1 MRMAFEVLD
10 EHEQGELVR
19 KWLRANALSIAIGIG
34 IGLLLIFGYQQWQAR
49 TARTNGEAAM
59 QFAAFTE
66 ALDAK
71 RRDDAAR
78 IAETLR
84 TDYAKSSY
92 AVFTALRLA
101 EVAASEGD
109 LDKAESEI
117 DWAAQAASEPTL
129 KSLVALRKARI
140 SLAKG
145 EAEKALAQLDSV
157 AKGDFEALASELR
170 GDTLASLGR
179 TDDARA
185 AYADA
190 LSKLDPQ
197 SPNRN
202 FVEMKLNDLPAA
214 AEKQKS

>member
-1 MRMAFEVLD
+1 MAFEVLD

-19 KWLRANALSIAIGIG
+19 KWLRSNALSIAIGIG

-49 TARTNGEAAM
+49 EARTNGEAAM
-59 QFAAFTE
+59 QFAAFTD
-66 ALDAK
+66 ALDGK
-71 RRDDAAR
+71 RDDDAAR

-92 AVFTALRLA
+92 AVFAALRLA
-101 EVAASEGD
+101 ETAVVAGD
-109 LDKAESEI
+109 LDKADSEL
-117 DWAAQAASEPTL
+117 DWAEQAASEPTL
-129 KSLVALRKARI
+129 KSLIALRKARI
-140 SLAKG
+140 SLARG
-145 EAEKALAQLDSV
+145 EAEKALSQLDKV
-157 AKGDFEALASELR
+157 AKDDFSALASELR
-170 GDTLASLGR
+170 GDTFASLGR

-190 LSKLDPQ
+190 LTHLDPQ

>member
-1 MRMAFEVLD
+1 MAFEVLD

-19 KWLRANALSIAIGIG
+19 KWLRSNALSIAIGIG

-49 TARTNGEAAM
+49 EARTNGEAAM

-66 ALDAK
+66 ALDGK
-71 RRDDAAR
+71 RDEDAAR

-92 AVFTALRLA
+92 AVFAALRQA
-101 EVAASEGD
+101 ETAVVAGD
-109 LDKAESEI
+109 LDKADSEL
-117 DWAAQAASEPTL
+117 DWAEQAASEPTL
-129 KSLVALRKARI
+129 KSLIALRMARV
-140 SLAKG
+140 SLARG
-145 EAEKALAQLDSV
+145 EAEKALSQLDKVS
-157 AKGDFEALASELR
+157 KDDFSALASELR
-170 GDTLASLGR
+170 GDTFASLGR

-190 LSKLDPQ
+190 LTHLDPQ

>member
-34 IGLLLIFGYQQWQAR
+34 IGLLLIFGYKQWQVR
-49 TARTNGEAAM
+49 EARTNGEAAM

-71 RRDDAAR
+71 RDEDALRLAG
-78 IAETLR
+78 ILR

-92 AVFTALRLA
+92 AVFAALRQA
-101 EVAASEGD
+101 EIEAGKGE
-109 LDKAESEI
+109 LDKADAEL
-117 DWAAQAASEPTL
+117 DWAAKAASEPAL

-145 EAEKALAQLDSV
+145 NAEVALGQLDQV
-157 AKGDFEALASELR
+157 AKGDFAALASELR

-179 TDDARA
+179 TEDARA

-197 SPNRN
+197 SPNRS

>member
-1 MRMAFEVLD
+1 MAFEVLD

-59 QFAAFTE
+59 QFAAFTS
-66 ALDAK
+66 ALDAS
-71 RRDDAAR
+71 RTEEAAQR
-78 IAETLR
+78 AEALR
-84 TDYAKSSY
+84 TDFAKSSY
-92 AVFTALRLA
+92 AVFAALRLA
-101 EVAASEGD
+101 EVAASEGN
-109 LDKAESEI
+109 LDKAEAEL

-140 SLAKG
+140 SLARG
-145 EAEKALAQLDSV
+145 NAELALGQLDGV
-157 AKGDFEALASELR
+157 AKGEFSALASELR

-179 TDDARA
+179 VEDARA
-185 AYADA
+185 AYGDA
-190 LSKLDPQ
+190 LSHLDPQ

>member
-34 IGLLLIFGYQQWQAR
+34 IGLLLIFGFQQWQAR
-49 TARTNGEAAM
+49 KARTNGEAAT
-59 QFAAFTE
+59 QFAAFTG

-71 RRDDAAR
+71 RDEDALRLAN
-78 IAETLR
+78 ALR

-92 AVFTALRLA
+92 AVFAALRQA
-101 EVAASEGD
+101 DMAVRKGD
-109 LDKAESEI
+109 LDKADSEL
-117 DWAAQAASEPTL
+117 DWAGKAASEPVL
-129 KSLVALRKARI
+129 KSLVALRQARI
-140 SLAKG
+140 SLARGK
-145 EAEKALAQLDSV
+145 AELALSQLDKV
-157 AKGDFEALASELR
+157 AKNDFPALASELR
-170 GDTLASLGR
+170 GDTFVSMGR
-179 TDDARA
+179 ADDARA

-190 LSKLDPQ
+190 LSHLDPQ

-202 FVEMKLNDLPAA
+202 FVEMKLNDLPAS